1 MALRDKDSDAQ
12 EQRLAAYAPRVYGL
26 LVRMVGNR
34 DTAEDLTQETLLR
47 AFRAFETYRPEGKFR
62 AWIFRIARNAAR
74 DWLRRRPLEP
84 ALGLDADWLERA
96 PASPR
101 RQSRPEDRL
110 LGGERASKVEAAL
123 QRLPA
128 PDREVLLLR
137 YYGELAFND
146 IAKVTGEPLGPVLAR
161 AHRAL
166 KKMAELVPE
175 EKS

>member
-1 MALRDKDSDAQ
+1 MALRHKDSDAQ
-12 EQRLAAYAPRVYGL
+12 ERRLAAYAPRVYGL

-47 AFRAFETYRPEGKFR
+47 AFRAFETYRSEGKFR

-74 DWLRRRPLEP
+74 DWFRRRPREP
-84 ALGLDADWLERA
+84 ALGLDADWPDA
-96 PASPR
+96 ASPR
-101 RQSRPEDRL
+101 PQDRPEDRL
-110 LGGERASKVEAAL
+110 LQGERASKVEAAL

-146 IAKVTGEPLGPVLAR
+146 VAKITGEPLGTVLAR

-175 EKS
+175 EKT

>member
-12 EQRLAAYAPRVYGL
+12 ERRLAEYAPRVFGL

-74 DWLRRRPLEP
+74 DWLRHRSLES
-84 ALGLDADWLERA
+84 AHSVDADWLEAAAA
-96 PASPR
+96 PSR

-110 LGGERASKVEAAL
+110 LDGERASKVEAAL
-123 QRLPA
+123 RRLPD

-146 IAKVTGEPLGPVLAR
+146 IAKVTGEPLGTVLAR

-166 KKMAELVPE
+166 KKMAELMPE
-175 EKS
+175 EQS